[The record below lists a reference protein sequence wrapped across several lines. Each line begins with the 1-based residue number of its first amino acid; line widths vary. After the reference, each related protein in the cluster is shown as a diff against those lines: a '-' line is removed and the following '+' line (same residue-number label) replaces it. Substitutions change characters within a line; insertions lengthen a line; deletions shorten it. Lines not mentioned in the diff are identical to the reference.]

1 MTAPPVRRIAAT
13 IGLTALVPTGAMLAA
28 GTLSP
33 RDAAVRALVTLG
45 VCMAGARA
53 VSWALYALADGPRVR
68 GLVAERAPVAPQ
80 RAGPGPRSEQEE
92 PPPPVDVQRG
102 KASSAASTTVG
113 SN

>member
-1 MTAPPVRRIAAT
+1 MIAPPVRRIAAT

-45 VCMAGARA
+45 ACMAGARA

-68 GLVAERAPVAPQ
+68 GLMADRAPVAPQ
-80 RAGPGPRSEQEE
+80 QARPTPPSGREE
-92 PPPPVDVQRG
+92 HPPPVDGQRG